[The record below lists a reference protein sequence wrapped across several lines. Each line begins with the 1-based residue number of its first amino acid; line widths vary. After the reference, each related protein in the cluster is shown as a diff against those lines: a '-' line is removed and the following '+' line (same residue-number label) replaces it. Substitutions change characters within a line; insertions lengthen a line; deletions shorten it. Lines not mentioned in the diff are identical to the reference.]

1 VSSRLAWRLARRD
14 LRGGVRGLP
23 VFVACLA
30 LGVAAIAGIG
40 SLTAAIRAGLDA
52 DARILLGGDIDIRR
66 SHAPID
72 AEARA
77 WVEARASAISD
88 TVRMRAMAVAGER
101 ALVELKAV
109 DAAYPLLG
117 AVTLDPPMPLSEA
130 LTGAGAVADAALLAR
145 LGLAP
150 GDEIAL
156 GEARFTVR
164 ATIRREPDRLA
175 SPFSLGPRLM
185 IAASELGA
193 TGLIRRGSLI
203 RYHTKLT
210 LPQGVDAAAV
220 IAALDAAFP
229 DADWRLR
236 DPSRAQPGLR
246 AFIERLGMYL
256 ALIGLTALLVGG
268 LGVASA
274 VRGHLASRIDAIATL
289 KCLGAPP
296 ALVFRVYALQV
307 LAVAALAIVVGAAAG
322 ATLPWPLAPVVAE
335 RLEIA
340 ARLAVYPAPLAFAA
354 VCGLL
359 AAALFTLWP
368 LAAASVQP
376 AARLFRRLVSTS
388 PGRPRR
394 GHVLMAAMLAAAL
407 ALLAVYGAG
416 DPVIGWWFVGAA
428 LAATALLW
436 AAGWLLVRA
445 ARVLARRGRGALRF
459 ALGSIGRPGST
470 AVDRARAR
478 RRAERAGGDRRGRG
492 QPSRRPRRAPVGG
505 GAGVLLHR
513 HPARPG

>member
-52 DARILLGGDIDIRR
+52 DARVLLGGDIDIRR

-256 ALIGLTALLVGG
+256 VLIGLTALLVGG

-368 LAAASVQP
+368 RRRRPRDRLVVRRRGAGGYGAPVGGGLAA
-376 AARLFRRLVSTS
+376 
-388 PGRPRR
+388 GPRR
-394 GHVLMAAMLAAAL
+394 ARARAPTPRRAAL
-407 ALLAVYGAG
+407 RARQHRPAG
-416 DPVIGWWFVGAA
+416 EHG
-428 LAATALLW
+428 
-436 AAGWLLVRA
+436 
-445 ARVLARRGRGALRF
+445 
-459 ALGSIGRPGST
+459 